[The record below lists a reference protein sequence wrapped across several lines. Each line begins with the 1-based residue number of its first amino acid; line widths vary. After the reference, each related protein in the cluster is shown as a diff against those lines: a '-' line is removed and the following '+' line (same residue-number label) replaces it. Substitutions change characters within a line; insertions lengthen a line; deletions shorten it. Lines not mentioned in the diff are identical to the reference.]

1 MAPFYSVNGLSCT
14 INRKAVLKDISFE
27 AGENEYI
34 AVIGSNGAGKTT
46 LIRHLNR
53 IIRARDRNAVLLKG
67 RPIAEYTQKEIARIV
82 SYVPQSPTHIQHFT
96 VREFVL
102 MGRYPYLG
110 PFASPSADD
119 DRVVSESMDITDV
132 SRFAERDMVTLSG
145 GELQK
150 VYIAAGL
157 AQGGDAVLLD
167 EPATFLDPRHR
178 HEIFTILQK
187 IHSRGRTVISVTHD
201 INTAVLTASRVIAM
215 KEGSVVFDGE
225 ARDVMDNAVLRDVYG
240 KQFSFT
246 EHPETG
252 IRIAIPDV
260 YLESARQEKGTE
272 REHD

>member
-1 MAPFYSVNGLSCT
+1 MAPLYSVNRLSCI
-14 INRKAVLKDISFE
+14 INGKPVLKDISFE
-27 AGENEYI
+27 TGENEYI
-34 AVIGSNGAGKTT
+34 AVIGANGAGKTT

-53 IIRARDRNAVLLKG
+53 IIRPRDRNAVLLRG
-67 RPIAEYTQKEIARIV
+67 RPIGAYTQKEIARIV

-96 VREFVL
+96 VHEFVL

-110 PFASPSADD
+110 PFASPTAKD
-119 DRVVSESMDITDV
+119 DRAVSESMDITDV
-132 SRFAERDMVTLSG
+132 SRFADRDMVTLSG

-157 AQGGDAVLLD
+157 AQGGAAVLLD

-187 IHSRGRTVISVTHD
+187 IHSQGKTVISVTHD
-201 INTAVLTASRVIAM
+201 INTAVLTASRVLAM
-215 KEGSVVFDGE
+215 KDGTIVFDGE
-225 ARDVMDNAVLRDVYG
+225 AQDVMDNSVLRNVYG
-240 KQFSFT
+240 KPFSFA

-260 YLESARQEKGTE
+260 YLETGRKEKGVGHE
-272 REHD
+272 QD